1 MVCVCVCECVRKKK
15 DISCVSDSGKEDSPN
30 NPDVS
35 GWCVCVDVCVCKKRT
50 SYSWCLRKR
59 NCYACA

>member
-35 GWCVCVDVCVCKKRT
+35 GWCVCVDVCVC
-50 SYSWCLRKR
+50 
-59 NCYACA
+59 

>member
-1 MVCVCVCECVRKKK
+1 MCV
-15 DISCVSDSGKEDSPN
+15 D
-30 NPDVS
+30 
-35 GWCVCVDVCVCKKRT
+35 VCVDECKEEDKLRVSVSTVDMSCVCKKRT